1 MGEDSRTRAARG
13 WASATRSDLP
23 SRGEGWTPPRQRAGA
38 PGLPG
43 APAGMTAPCSR
54 RSGVATSTRKDV
66 AAWGRGDG
74 ASSCSSRCSPSGR
87 AGARRSGGEVRR
99 TCRRS
104 RAFGVVGSGP
114 IAWANV
120 AVRSAP
126 RRDARGRHDARAVPA
141 RLPPA
146 HGHGA
151 RRAPGCRR
159 APNVVSVSVAG
170 RPNGRTGWIPAAAAS
185 VAPVDRWL
193 VVYRGSRKFELYV
206 NGRLRRTGP
215 DRGRRTRDGDADSA
229 SSTCS
234 RRFVPSKYPILGAF
248 AFETSGYSKLSDWP
262 GGGVVGVHGTNTPWL
277 IGQAVSHGCV
287 RLRNSDV
294 LALRK
299 LVRVGTP
306 GEDRRRVA
314 RGTGAEGA
322 CPLWTL
328 GVARRHRTA

>member
-1 MGEDSRTRAARG
+1 MLLVLVALLAAPAALARDAAGGERAAH
-13 WASATRSDLP
+13 L
-23 SRGEGWTPPRQRAGA
+23 TP
-38 PGLPG
+38 L
-43 APAGMTAPCSR
+43 
-54 RSGVATSTRKDV
+54 
-66 AAWGRGDG
+66 
-74 ASSCSSRCSPSGR
+74 
-87 AGARRSGGEVRR
+87 ARVS
-99 TCRRS
+99 
-104 RAFGVVGSGP
+104 VVGSGP

-126 RRDARGRHDARAVPA
+126 RRDAAVVA
-141 RLPPA
+141 RLTQFRPDYRPRTILA
-146 HGHGA
+146 LDE
-151 RRAPGCRR
+151 RRNAAGQPTWYR
-159 APNVVSVSVAG
+159 VSVPG

-206 NGRLRRTGP
+206 DGRLRRTGP
-215 DRGRRTRDGDADSA
+215 IAVGAPGMETPLGLFYVQS
-229 SSTCS
+229 
-234 RRFVPSKYPILGAF
+234 RFVPSKYPILGAF

-306 GEDRRRVA
+306 VRIVA
-314 RGTGAEGA
+314 G
-322 CPLWTL
+322 
-328 GVARRHRTA
+328 